1 MNEVRAMFSAYA
13 AWPGVELSFQ
23 HYDRELS
30 FLPGR
35 CAPPSGRFLLAR
47 ADVRPPAAPVCAGF
61 PEHGAN
67 RNGSMCA
74 RRSETRLLPAREH
87 SGKRKRAVFPGAF
100 PSLRTERFAFEHI
113 CRPDPVFR
121 LAGFTLPPEQPQ
133 VNCGDTGEG
142 ELRDAPG
149 RQREARYGQGERRG
163 ISPCPAPWSTS

>member
-1 MNEVRAMFSAYA
+1 MNLVCRLLLEKNFFNDTATTEIYTLSLHDALPISFRNKA
-13 AWPGVELSFQ
+13 APGTGTLRKTETRRFPRRVS
-23 HYDRELS
+23 
-30 FLPGR
+30 LPG
-35 CAPPSGRFLLAR
+35 
-47 ADVRPPAAPVCAGF
+47 
-61 PEHGAN
+61 
-67 RNGSMCA
+67 
-74 RRSETRLLPAREH
+74 
-87 SGKRKRAVFPGAF
+87 
-100 PSLRTERFAFEHI
+100 TERFAFEHI

>member
-1 MNEVRAMFSAYA
+1 MPHCHA
-13 AWPGVELSFQ
+13 A
-23 HYDRELS
+23 
-30 FLPGR
+30 GR
-35 CAPPSGRFLLAR
+35 RSICRVS
-47 ADVRPPAAPVCAGF
+47 DVPPAAGYFQPDSALEC
-61 PEHGAN
+61 
-67 RNGSMCA
+67 
-74 RRSETRLLPAREH
+74 
-87 SGKRKRAVFPGAF
+87 
-100 PSLRTERFAFEHI
+100 FAFEHI

>member
-1 MNEVRAMFSAYA
+1 MNEVRAMRTKPLRPSFRPLSAR
-13 AWPGVELSFQ
+13 PGGCPPAGRACLRGLSGARGEPKRL
-23 HYDRELS
+23 HVREAFRNKATPGTGTLRKTETRRFPRRVS
-30 FLPGR
+30 LPG
-35 CAPPSGRFLLAR
+35 
-47 ADVRPPAAPVCAGF
+47 
-61 PEHGAN
+61 
-67 RNGSMCA
+67 
-74 RRSETRLLPAREH
+74 
-87 SGKRKRAVFPGAF
+87 
-100 PSLRTERFAFEHI
+100 TERFAFEHI